1 MDKKEFAQKMF
12 ERHKALS
19 QRRFEDFLRSPFVK
33 VLISTLPAGP
43 PDVLT
48 TLLQGAF
55 DAFDSAGHEFVTCE
69 IARHVADPGEL
80 S

>member
-1 MDKKEFAQKMF
+1 MDKKAFVEKMGA
-12 ERHKALS
+12 RHKVLT
-19 QRRFEDFLRSPFVK
+19 QERFAEFMRSPFVK
-33 VLISTLPAGP
+33 ALISTLPAGP

-55 DAFDSAGHEFVTCE
+55 DAGDSAGHEFITSE
-69 IARHVADPGEL
+69 IGRHVADPGEL